1 VSQFLISLNQLLSQG
16 LSFLFSEEK
25 LDALANYVA
34 PMSAS
39 LTGYHIESIHQ
50 LVRKTNYHATI
61 YVQSGHLFLVSTTL

>member
-1 VSQFLISLNQLLSQG
+1 
-16 LSFLFSEEK
+16 LFSEEK

-39 LTGYHIESIHQ
+39 LTGYHIEGIHQ